1 MHLESLK
8 LTRFRSFA
16 ESTIRFL
23 PDLTV
28 LLGENSGGKS
38 NIIDSIRL
46 ATLPLSGR
54 RECYAEDSDIKRGSI
69 PASFE
74 VEARYRGLSETLKG
88 LLISAVPDPTKD
100 EAILGVRYEVS
111 TPKGR
116 RGKFSSWAGAF
127 GIGEPESGSTELVRH
142 VYLPPLRDALK
153 ALGSSDGARM
163 IALLRHFIPEG
174 KEDEFIEGVQR
185 KHDQTTV
192 LSQMNS
198 KISTALTVLTD
209 GIRHQT
215 AAVGFEDSTLAGVA
229 RDLRFKLADAGI
241 DPCDMRSSGLGYAN
255 LLYIATVIVELEHA
269 KEADLTLFLVEE
281 PEAHLHPQLQ
291 LVVLEY
297 LLSRAKSSAEQVIT
311 PGEPEGRIQIVI
323 TTHSPNLTARVDPK
337 HIVVVRSQTT
347 SEGEKTDISTT
358 TIPIA
363 KLGIDVKK
371 LNKIERYLDAT
382 RSALLFGRCAL
393 LVEGIAE
400 AILLPVF
407 AKCCVLNGSGDAAAL
422 RRFNGILITS
432 IEGVDFEPYVE
443 ILLRRSES
451 NTRIA
456 DRVIVVTDGDPSD
469 SGALSGRKDTLEALA
484 TMHGGSPA
492 LTVCENGTTLE
503 QELFAA
509 GNEAI
514 LKEVFLKL
522 HPNSLLAWQ
531 DKIEAA
537 AIADRSLAFLNLI
550 KDKRTRKG
558 DLAQELAAKIVDGG
572 TFLVPEYLK
581 SAIQT
586 AVQQ

>member
-8 LTRFRSFA
+8 LTRFRSFG

-46 ATLPLSGR
+46 VTLPLSGR
-54 RECYAEDSDIKRGSI
+54 RDCYADDSDIKRGSTLET
-69 PASFE
+69 FE
-74 VEARYRGLSETLKG
+74 VEAHYDGLSDTLKG

-100 EAILGVRYEVS
+100 EAVFGVRYEIS
-111 TPKGR
+111 TPKNH
-116 RGKFSSWAGAF
+116 RGIFSTWAGAF
-127 GIGEPESGSTELVRH
+127 GTGEPESGSTELVRH

-153 ALGSSDGARM
+153 ALSSSDGARM
-163 IALLRHFIPEG
+163 IALLRHFIPDG
-174 KEDEFIEGVQR
+174 KEDDFVMGVQR
-185 KHDQTTV
+185 TPDSTSV
-192 LSQMNS
+192 LSDMNE
-198 KISTALTVLTD
+198 KIADALTSLTD
-209 GIRHQT
+209 GVRHQG

-241 DPCDMRSSGLGYAN
+241 DPSDMRTSGLGYAN

-297 LLSRAKSSAEQVIT
+297 LLSRAKNSTAQAVT
-311 PGEPEGRIQIVI
+311 PGEPEGRIQIII

-337 HIVVVRSQTT
+337 HIVVVRSQTAT
-347 SEGEKTDISTT
+347 VGAKTDTSST

-363 KLGIDVKK
+363 RLGIDVKQ

-382 RSALLFGRCAL
+382 RSALLFGRCAV

-400 AILLPVF
+400 TILLPVF
-407 AKCCVLNGSGDAAAL
+407 AERFILNGTKNEAAL
-422 RRFNGILITS
+422 RRFKGILITS

-443 ILLRRSES
+443 VLLRKSES
-451 NTRIA
+451 NSRIA
-456 DRVIVVTDGDPSD
+456 ERVVVVTDGDPSD
-469 SGALSGRKDTLEALA
+469 SGALSGRKTALESLA
-484 TMHGGSPA
+484 TKHDASSL
-492 LTVCENGTTLE
+492 LTVYENATTLE

-514 LKEVFLKL
+514 LKKVFLKC
-522 HPNSLLAWQ
+522 HPRSLSDWQ
-531 DKIEAA
+531 TKIEAVA
-537 AIADRSLAFLNLI
+537 ATDRPSAFLNLI
-550 KDKRTRKG
+550 KDKKTRKG
-558 DLAQELAAKIVDGG
+558 DFAQELAATILDGDA
-572 TFLVPEYLK
+572 FVVPEYLK
-581 SAIQT
+581 SAIGT